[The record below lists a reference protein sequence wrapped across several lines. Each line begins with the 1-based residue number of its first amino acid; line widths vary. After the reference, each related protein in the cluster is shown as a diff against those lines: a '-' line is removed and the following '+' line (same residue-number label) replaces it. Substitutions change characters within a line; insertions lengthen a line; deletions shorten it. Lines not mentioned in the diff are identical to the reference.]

1 VHYLTL
7 NHVVMRQI
15 EERFRVKPKL
25 SLTSKDLY
33 KRYKMNNLSI
43 PEPGESD
50 YNMSDEIADMKR
62 MSKTKQLSK
71 MKEGQEQIN
80 NLKAKLENGGK

>member
-1 VHYLTL
+1 
-7 NHVVMRQI
+7 MRQI

-50 YNMSDEIADMKR
+50 YSMSDEIADMKR